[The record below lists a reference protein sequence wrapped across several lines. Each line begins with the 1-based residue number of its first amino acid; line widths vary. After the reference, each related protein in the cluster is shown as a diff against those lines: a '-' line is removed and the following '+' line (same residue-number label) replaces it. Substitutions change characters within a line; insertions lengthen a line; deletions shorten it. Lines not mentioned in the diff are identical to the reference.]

1 MEIAAL
7 TAFLAP
13 LLGDLLR
20 GVADRAK
27 EGVTDAAWEQ
37 ARKLWARLRPKVED
51 NADAKAATD
60 VLAENPDDA
69 EARATLTFLLRRML
83 AEDPELA
90 AAVTAD
96 WQHISA
102 IASGDRAVALVDS
115 DNNVVITGDNV
126 APPPRT

>member
-1 MEIAAL
+1 VEIAAL
-7 TAFLAP
+7 TALLAP

-20 GVADRAK
+20 GVTDRAK
-27 EGVTDAAWEQ
+27 EGVTDAVWEQ
-37 ARKLWARLRPKVED
+37 ARKLWARLRPKVD
-51 NADAKAATD
+51 GNADATAAAHA
-60 VLAENPDDA
+60 LATNPDDP

-83 AEDPELA
+83 ADDPELA

-96 WQHISA
+96 WQHINA
-102 IASGDRAVALVDS
+102 IASGERSAALVGS

>member
-20 GVADRAK
+20 GVVDRARDT
-27 EGVTDAAWEQ
+27 VTDTVWEQ
-37 ARKLWARLRPKVED
+37 ARTLWARLRPTVDGNE
-51 NADAKAATD
+51 DAKAATEA
-60 VLAENPDDA
+60 LAANPDDA

-83 AEDPELA
+83 AEDPALE
-90 AAVTAD
+90 AAVAAD
-96 WQHISA
+96 WQQISA
-102 IASGDRAVALVDS
+102 VASGDRSVALVDS

>member
-1 MEIAAL
+1 VEIAAL

-27 EGVTDAAWEQ
+27 DGITDTVWEQ
-37 ARKLWARLRPKVED
+37 TRKLWARLRPKVD
-51 NADAKAATD
+51 GNADAKAAAETLATD
-60 VLAENPDDA
+60 PDNG

-83 AEDPELA
+83 DEDPELK
-90 AAVTAD
+90 AAVAAD
-96 WQHISA
+96 WKSISA
-102 IASGDRAVALVDS
+102 TASGDRSVALVDS
-115 DNNVVITGDNV
+115 DNNIVITGDNV

>member
-27 EGVTDAAWEQ
+27 EGVTDAVWEQ
-37 ARKLWARLRPKVED
+37 ARKLWARLRPKVD
-51 NADAKAATD
+51 ANADAKAATD
-60 VLAENPDDA
+60 ALADNPDDA

-83 AEDPELA
+83 DDDPELR

-96 WQHISA
+96 WQQISA
-102 IASGDRAVALVDS
+102 IASGDRSAALVNS
-115 DNNVVITGDNV
+115 DNNIVITGDNV